1 MENLLILVIL
11 MPANENKGTLECNVF
26 VQLETLHFFGVEVQ
40 KELGRYHCVQVDEVV
55 GRFSTQDQTAVILGE
70 QMNKA
75 ENDVRELGEKKETL
89 QEEWEVVRCG

>member
-1 MENLLILVIL
+1 M
-11 MPANENKGTLECNVF
+11 
-26 VQLETLHFFGVEVQ
+26 
-40 KELGRYHCVQVDEVV
+40 HCTVQVDEVV